1 MRFSM
6 TSPRSLHLKALKYKR
21 LLTSGFEREHTNSE
35 TNNSNMI
42 LHEFNE
48 HDDLDADQLE
58 TLATFNRLIQG
69 SYDYFLEDSFY
80 SQHHIKEDDDILFR
94 FTELSVVS
102 DTETNTELN
111 DCSTPVDKESYG
123 GSEHNIEEENQEH
136 LLEDALHSPHDIKE
150 DEEDIPLRL
159 TEVSVLSDSELET
172 EQDDHL
178 PQGLDARRTAAEKDS
193 RGGFKHKIGKENQAY
208 LLQDPAYLQN
218 DIKEEEDILRW
229 LESEGEFTTE
239 QKKEDE
245 DLRRR
250 LNESVMK
257 SALRSAKFRKEK
269 KDRHT
274 CSNCHQRLA
283 YKESDGGFK
292 QRMDEAIQKKL
303 HEKASHSPDNIK
315 GTEDPLIQFMESI
328 LAAVKAGENKEQK
341 DLHRDSKCHRRV
353 ADNGTD
359 SGCKHRI
366 EEKKQKYLNKDALCF
381 PYGINEDEDL
391 IVQFLVSVL
400 EAVNAGKKEQK
411 DVHGD
416 LKGGLT
422 QKMTTE
428 KVDNPFDLD
437 SLQDLEEI
445 VLKLYEFIDHIIPIL
460 KDAQKVRLELQDK
473 LKFLQQV
480 NDLLLTSSKIVNK
493 LMNELE
499 RMKND
504 EKNHGKTEDI
514 PEILVQ
520 LVELNAHLVE
530 RCFPHAIGFLVNNNC
545 AKNELADCVKALNR
559 SREDSGTILTRIRE
573 LIDANK
579 RSGFNASS
587 QLPDGFE
594 R

>member
-1 MRFSM
+1 
-6 TSPRSLHLKALKYKR
+6 
-21 LLTSGFEREHTNSE
+21 
-35 TNNSNMI
+35 MI
-42 LHEFNE
+42 LHEFSE

-69 SYDYFLEDSFY
+69 SHDYFLEDSFY
-80 SQHHIKEDDDILFR
+80 SQHHINEDEDILFR

-123 GSEHNIEEENQEH
+123 GSEHNIEEGNQEH
-136 LLEDALHSPHDIKE
+136 LLEDALHSPHAIKE

-159 TEVSVLSDSELET
+159 AEVSVLSDPELET

-178 PQGLDARRTAAEKDS
+178 PQVLDARRTAAEKDS

-208 LLQDPAYLQN
+208 VLQDPTYLQN

-257 SALRSAKFRKEK
+257 
-269 KDRHT
+269 
-274 CSNCHQRLA
+274 LA

-292 QRMDEAIQKKL
+292 QRMEEAIQKKV

-315 GTEDPLIQFMESI
+315 GAEDPLIQFMESI

-353 ADNGTD
+353 PDNGTD
-359 SGCKHRI
+359 RGCKHRI

-381 PYGINEDEDL
+381 PYCINEDEDL

-416 LKGGLT
+416 LKGGLK

-445 VLKLYEFIDHIIPIL
+445 VLKLYEFIDHIIPML
-460 KDAQKVRLELQDK
+460 KDAQKVRLELEDK
-473 LKFLQQV
+473 LKFLQKV

-504 EKNHGKTEDI
+504 EKNHGKTQDI
-514 PEILVQ
+514 PEILIQ

-530 RCFPHAIGFLVNNNC
+530 RWFPHAIGFMVNNKC

-559 SREDSGTILTRIRE
+559 SREDFGDYPDQNQGTDRRQQE
-573 LIDANK
+573 K
-579 RSGFNASS
+579 WF
-587 QLPDGFE
+587 
-594 R
+594 